1 MGMIKKK
8 CHLTKLPFDNVF
20 DKVILSTFKVVSE
33 SYNTVPV
40 MLINIPIRI
49 IKHSFIK
56 NRKLMTSISKAEKY
70 WRNTFIHFR
79 RSLV

>member
-1 MGMIKKK
+1 M
-8 CHLTKLPFDNVF
+8 TKLSFDNVF
-20 DKVILSTFKVVSE
+20 DKIILSRFKVVSE

-56 NRKLMTSISKAEKY
+56 NRKLMTNISKAEKY